1 MIQAESDPDKRNEY
15 LQRLMEL
22 PNQVRS
28 YLITEFSGRMP
39 VPVVQLD
46 ASFFVIGSYNACL
59 EWDVANAYFIAEMG

>member
-1 MIQAESDPDKRNEY
+1 MIQAEPDPDKRIEY

-22 PNQVRS
+22 PNQVTS

-39 VPVVQLD
+39 VLVVQPD

-59 EWDVANAYFIAEMG
+59 E